1 MTGDGEQR
9 AMPEHDCCDW
19 KKRIAGPEIQTSQGV
34 FGRGPTLFLAG
45 LGSPLPCRALSAVNQ
60 QQPNS
65 TTPSSPSSAH
75 SPLCFPSLRAFSPPA
90 PTWNPS
96 PPLYPIPR
104 HRPWSRT
111 KDLLT
116 FYRPFDRPAPSPS
129 IPSRLQFFNLPTSI
143 QSFPSFLLNF

>member
-65 TTPSSPSSAH
+65 TTPSSRSSAH
-75 SPLCFPSLRAFSPPA
+75 SPLCFPSLRAFSRPLPPGIQVRLFI
-90 PTWNPS
+90 PS
-96 PPLYPIPR
+96 PVTVLGRERKICSP
-104 HRPWSRT
+104 ST
-111 KDLLT
+111 DLLIDQLL
-116 FYRPFDRPAPSPS
+116 PPPSQVDFNS
-129 IPSRLQFFNLPTSI
+129 STYLLRFSLSRR
-143 QSFPSFLLNF
+143 SF

>member
-1 MTGDGEQR
+1 MANKER
-9 AMPEHDCCDW
+9 C
-19 KKRIAGPEIQTSQGV
+19 QGMSV
-34 FGRGPTLFLAG
+34 AIGRR
-45 LGSPLPCRALSAVNQ
+45 GSRALRSR
-60 QQPNS
+60 QPGS
-65 TTPSSPSSAH
+65 VWTRAGTFPCWAWVCFALPRVVGCQPTAAQLHHPFISLFCPLTSLFSIPSC
-75 SPLCFPSLRAFSPPA
+75 LLPPA